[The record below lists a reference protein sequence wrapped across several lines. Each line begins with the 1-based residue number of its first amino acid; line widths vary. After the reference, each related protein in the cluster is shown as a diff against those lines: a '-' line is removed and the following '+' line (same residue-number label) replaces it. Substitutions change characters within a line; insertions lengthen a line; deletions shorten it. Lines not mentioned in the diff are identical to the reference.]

1 MRLRKIL
8 FCASTAS
15 HIRNFHLPYLQS
27 LKDQGHDIWVAA
39 NTNMNDDIPFI
50 DHIVNVPF
58 EKRLLSIKN
67 VSLIFSIYHLL
78 KRECF
83 DLIILH
89 TTLASIIVRLAV
101 LLRFFDKKRPK
112 VCYTCHG
119 YLINE
124 KDRFLRK
131 WVYLLPEKLCARVT
145 DILMV
150 MNREDHNIAEKHR
163 LYLKE
168 LHYING
174 MGFDSSKFV
183 QFSGEERTKKRQ
195 EMMFNNEDFLL
206 VYAAEFSKRKNHFF
220 LIHLFANISK
230 EIAHAHLL
238 LAGNG
243 ALMEDCKRL
252 ANELGL
258 QDRVHFIGY
267 IRDMENLYPIC
278 DIAVTTSF
286 SEGLPFNVMEAM
298 TCGLPVVASR
308 IKGHTDLVD
317 DRKTGFLCEV
327 SNLTEFRSAILKIY
341 TNYPLKLEM
350 GAAGI
355 EKVKIYTIDKIK
367 PTILAIYNEE

>member
-15 HIRNFHLPYLQS
+15 HIRNFHLPYLQL
-27 LKDQGHDIWVAA
+27 LKEQGNDIWVAA
-39 NTNMNDDIPFI
+39 NLNMNDDIPFI
-50 DHIVNVPF
+50 DNIVNMPF
-58 EKRLLSIKN
+58 EKKLFSIKN
-67 VSLIFSIYHLL
+67 FSLIFSVYYLL
-78 KRECF
+78 KRERF

-89 TTLASIIVRLAV
+89 TTLASIVVRLAV

-119 YLINE
+119 YLFNE
-124 KDRFLRK
+124 KDKFKWAFL
-131 WVYLLPEKLCARVT
+131 VPEKLCAQVT
-145 DILMV
+145 DVLMV
-150 MNREDHNIAEKHR
+150 MNREDHKIAIKHH
-163 LYLKE
+163 LYLKK

-174 MGFDSSKFV
+174 MGFDTSKFF
-183 QFSGEERTKKRQ
+183 QFSAEKQTMKRQ

-206 VYAAEFSKRKNHFF
+206 IYAAEFSKRKNHFF
-220 LIHLFANISK
+220 LINLFAQISA

-243 ALMEDCKRL
+243 SLMEECKSL

-258 QDRVHFIGY
+258 QDRVHFLGY
-267 IRDMENLYPIC
+267 TRDMENLYPIC
-278 DIAVTTSF
+278 DMAITTSL

-298 TCGLPVVASR
+298 ACGLPIVASR

-317 DRKTGFLCEV
+317 DGETGYLCEI
-327 SNLTEFRSAILKIY
+327 NNQNEFQSAIIKIHK
-341 TNYPLKLEM
+341 NRSLRVEM
-350 GAAGI
+350 GVAGI
-355 EKVKIYTIDKIK
+355 EKVKFHSIDKIK